1 MKVGEL
7 YTLSMRGQHLTFNE
21 WRGKVALYLGE
32 NIINRSDGVTI
43 INHAFM
49 VNGERRITDRSFL
62 KMLEPLTNA

>member
-7 YTLSMRGQHLTFNE
+7 YILSKRGTHHTFSE
-21 WRGKVALYLGE
+21 WKGKPALYLGE
-32 NIINRSDGVTI
+32 DVINRTDGVII

-62 KMLEPLTNA
+62 KMLDPLTTS

>member
-7 YTLSMRGQHLTFNE
+7 YMLSKRGQHLTFNG
-21 WRGKVALYLGE
+21 WKGKVALYLGE
-32 NIINRSDGVTI
+32 SVINRSDGVTI

-62 KMLEPLTNA
+62 KMMEPLTSS

>member
-7 YTLSMRGQHLTFNE
+7 YILSKRGQHHTFGS
-21 WRGKVALYLGE
+21 WKGKIALYLGE
-32 NIINRSDGVTI
+32 DIINRSDGVII

-62 KMLEPLTNA
+62 KMWAPLTST

>member
-7 YTLSMRGQHLTFNE
+7 YTLSKYGQHHTFGA
-21 WRGKVALYLGE
+21 WKGKIALYLGE
-32 NIINRSDGVTI
+32 DVINRSDGVTI

-62 KMLEPLTNA
+62 KMLEPLTIA

>member
-7 YTLSMRGQHLTFNE
+7 YILSKRGNHHTFDM
-21 WRGKVALYLGE
+21 WKGKPALYLGE
-32 NIINRSDGVTI
+32 DIIERSDGVTI

-62 KMLEPLTNA
+62 KMLDPLTTA

>member
-7 YTLSMRGQHLTFNE
+7 YTLSKHGQHHTLGS
-21 WRGKVALYLGE
+21 WKGKIALYLGE
-32 NIINRSDGVTI
+32 DIINRSDGVTI

-62 KMLEPLTNA
+62 KMLEPLTST

>member
-7 YTLSMRGQHLTFNE
+7 YILSKRGQHHTFGS
-21 WRGKVALYLGE
+21 WKGKVALYLGE
-32 NIINRSDGVTI
+32 DIINRSDGATI

-62 KMLEPLTNA
+62 KMLEPLTIA

>member
-7 YTLSMRGQHLTFNE
+7 YILSKRATHQTFSE
-21 WRGKVALYLGE
+21 WKGKVALYLGE
-32 NIINRSDGVTI
+32 DVINRSDGVTI

-62 KMLEPLTNA
+62 KMLDVLTLP

>member
-7 YTLSMRGQHLTFNE
+7 YTLSKRGQHHTFND
-21 WRGKVALYLGE
+21 WKGKVALYLGE
-32 NIINRSDGVTI
+32 SIINRSDGVTI

-62 KMLEPLTNA
+62 KMLEPLTTS

>member
-7 YTLSMRGQHLTFNE
+7 YILSRRGHHHTFNE
-21 WRGKVALYLGE
+21 WRGKIALYLGE
-32 NIINRSDGVTI
+32 DFINRTDGVTI

-62 KMLEPLTNA
+62 KMLEPLTIA

>member
-7 YTLSMRGQHLTFNE
+7 YILSKRGTHHTFSE
-21 WRGKVALYLGE
+21 WKGKPALYLGE
-32 NIINRSDGVTI
+32 DVINRTDGVTI

-62 KMLEPLTNA
+62 KMLDPLTSS